1 MKRASTVVSFGRVFV
16 AIALIAFGIQQFLFG
31 DFVAGRARAWPD
43 DVPGRVLWAFSS
55 GALLVATGGAIAFAT
70 AKASSRHTAR
80 LTAIVT
86 GLVIIGWAF
95 VRQVPIAA
103 ADSSYGSAWTALGKA
118 LALSGGLF
126 AVAGS
131 LAEPRSARA
140 LITAGR
146 VCLGLFMVSSG
157 IQHFLWAPFVKTMV
171 PAWIPGALFWTYFAG
186 AALVA
191 GGAGLI
197 VPLTA
202 RMAGTASGL
211 MIFAW
216 LLILHIPRA
225 ASAPAAQLRNEWIA
239 VFEALAFSGIAL
251 VVTAETSAGER
262 APAGQDL
269 RHGRCTV

>member
-16 AIALIAFGIQQFLFG
+16 AIALIAFGVQQFLFG

-131 LAEPRSARA
+131 LAETRSRRA